1 MAGKIT
7 QQQFRALAELLR
19 LRAYS
24 AAYGVA
30 ESVYVDGLSVSDA
43 ARKNET
49 TYNAAHQAAKRVE
62 RGLELA
68 QKAAG

>member
-1 MAGKIT
+1 MAGKLTLT
-7 QQQFRALAELLR
+7 QFEAVAELLR
-19 LRAYS
+19 LRPTSTAYQ
-24 AAYGVA
+24 VA
-30 ESVYVDGLSVSDA
+30 RSVYVDGLSIGDA
-43 ARKNET
+43 ARHNET